1 MEDIH
6 LTNPVTVGERTVT
19 DLHFNDPQ
27 LMHMM
32 RTDGHNIND
41 IGADVELVSAL
52 TGEPVEIVKR
62 IHIED
67 WAPIRVQL
75 QKIYAV
81 FFGLKK
87 TLADDDSENPM
98 IAAKDSAPQK

>member
-1 MEDIH
+1 MEDMH
-6 LTNPVTVGERTVT
+6 LTYPVTVGERTVT

-52 TGEPVEIVKR
+52 TEFI
-62 IHIED
+62 
-67 WAPIRVQL
+67 
-75 QKIYAV
+75 
-81 FFGLKK
+81 LKTGHRYGFNCK
-87 TLADDDSENPM
+87 KFMPYF
-98 IAAKDSAPQK
+98 SA